1 MQMRRVAAATGV
13 ILFGLT
19 QPSLAR
25 DDLRNVIGTLSAI
38 LNPADARRYE
48 EQARLNHR
56 LEEER
61 YWREYW
67 YGLEDQRAERY
78 REEARERHRVEEE
91 RYWRAYRAGLDDEAR
106 YREREFDRGRYDDD
120 RRD

>member
-1 MQMRRVAAATGV
+1 MQMRLVAAATGV

-25 DDLRNVIGTLSAI
+25 DDLRNVIGTLNAI
-38 LNPADARRYE
+38 LNPVDAQSYE
-48 EQARLNHR
+48 EQARRNHR
-56 LEEER
+56 FEEER
-61 YWREYW
+61 YWRAYW

-91 RYWRAYRAGLDDEAR
+91 RYWRAYRAGLDDELR
-106 YREREFDRGRYDDD
+106 HREREFDRDRYGND